1 MSDLNQIKFFILD
14 MDGTI
19 YLEQDILAGSLDFLA
34 ELESADKNYIFL
46 TNNSSKN
53 RADYQHKLKQMQIE
67 VSAEKI
73 INSGEITA
81 SYLAEQGKKRAK
93 RIYLLGTESLKEEME
108 RFGHQIVNDQ
118 EKIRE
123 KADRVDYVVLG
134 FDKTLN
140 YKKLWDA
147 HQLILSGVNYVATH
161 PDLVCPLSGGKT
173 QPDTGAMI
181 ELLAASTGKR
191 PLIVGKPSKLT
202 VDYILKRFDLKKS
215 ELAMVGDRLYTDM
228 RMAHDAGI
236 TGILVL
242 SGETKR
248 EDIKKLSPEQKYF
261 DYVFESVAELKN
273 ELH

>member
-1 MSDLNQIKFFILD
+1 MRDLKEIKFFILD

-19 YLEQDILAGSLDFLA
+19 YLEKDILKGSLDFLLK
-34 ELESADKNYIFL
+34 LEKTNRNYIFL

-53 RADYQHKLKQMQIE
+53 RADYQQKLSGMQIE
-67 VSAEKI
+67 VAPEKI

-81 SYLAEQGKKRAK
+81 SYLAEQGEQKGK
-93 RIYLLGTESLKEEME
+93 RIYLLGTDSLKKEME
-108 RFGHQIVNDQ
+108 RFGHIIVNQ
-118 EKIRE
+118 EAHIRE
-123 KADRVDYVVLG
+123 KAENIDYVVLG
-134 FDKTLN
+134 FDKTLT

-147 HQLILSGVNYVATH
+147 HQLILSGVDYIATH
-161 PDLVCPLSGGKT
+161 PDLVCPLRGGRT

-202 VDYILKRFDLKKS
+202 VQYILKRFNLKKS

-242 SGETKR
+242 SGESSRK
-248 EDIKKLSPEQKYF
+248 DLKKLSQEDKYF

-273 ELH
+273 EL

>member
-1 MSDLNQIKFFILD
+1 MSELSEIKFFILD

-19 YLEQDILAGSLDFLA
+19 YLENKILKGSHDFLA
-34 ELESADKNYIFL
+34 ELEAAGRDYIFL

-53 RADYQHKLKQMQIE
+53 RADYQQKLGQMGIDAA
-67 VSAEKI
+67 AEKI

-81 SYLAEQGKKRAK
+81 SYLAEQGDKQGK
-93 RIYLLGTESLKEEME
+93 RIYLLGTDSLKKEME
-108 RFGHQIVNDQ
+108 RFGHRIVNDE

-123 KADRVDYVVLG
+123 KAESVDYVVLG

-147 HQLILSGVNYVATH
+147 HQLILSGVDYVATH
-161 PDLVCPLSGGKT
+161 PDLVCPLRGGKT

-202 VDYILKRFDLKKS
+202 VDYILKRFKLKKS

-242 SGETKR
+242 SGETKK
-248 EDIKKLSPEQKYF
+248 EDLADLSSEQKYF
-261 DYVFESVAELKN
+261 DYVFEDVAELKK
-273 ELH
+273 EL